1 MTVARGISH
10 LDMSSSAVQNG
21 KSQPSVASPRRTI
34 VLLGKYAPGKMDGEI
49 VATMGHADALHR
61 AGADLEVWSFS
72 RYISEPKKSQTRTG
86 ADIWTLPLYR
96 AKVLSIWMM
105 PAVTRRWIESRLSE
119 VQLFHCHG
127 VFSPIHNLVARLGKP
142 YATIPHGGW
151 NTNVFE
157 GRNRL
162 AKKVWVALSE
172 KRFWSNA
179 RFVCA
184 TSPGEK
190 KTLEELP
197 GIVRVEL
204 APNGVEIPPPE
215 AISPCQGDWVYIGRL
230 AIDYKGM
237 DRLIRAYAMC
247 RSKGV
252 NAPKLVLG
260 GPDFQ
265 GGKAILEKMISELG
279 LEKHVEFVGPVNGPA
294 EKAALLGRASLFL
307 HTSRSEAFPLAIL
320 EAMAHGV
327 PVLVTPGTNF
337 ADMVNQNGVG
347 YGTGDS
353 DEEIAAA
360 MASVKIED
368 ASAMGMRAR
377 RLVENEYTWDRTARR
392 LLQAYRRW
400 CGATFANCEL
410 D

>member
-1 MTVARGISH
+1 
-10 LDMSSSAVQNG
+10 MSSNGIQNQDSRLG
-21 KSQPSVASPRRTI
+21 AATRRRPI
-34 VLLGKYAPGKMDGEI
+34 VLLGKYAPGALDGEI
-49 VATMGHADALHR
+49 VATMGHADGLHR
-61 AGADLEVWSFS
+61 AGADLEIWTFS
-72 RYISEPKKSQTRTG
+72 RYITKPEHSQTRTG

-96 AKVLSIWMM
+96 PKVLSVWMM
-105 PAVTRRWIESRLSE
+105 PAVTRRWIESRLPE

-142 YATIPHGGW
+142 YAAIPHGGW

-162 AKKVWVALSE
+162 AKKVWVAMSE

-179 RFVCA
+179 QFVCA

-190 KTLEELP
+190 TTLEELP
-197 GIVRVEL
+197 GVVRVEL

-215 AISPCQGDWVYIGRL
+215 SLSPCKGDWVYIGRL

-237 DRLIRAYAMC
+237 DRMIRAYAIC

-252 NAPKLVLG
+252 NPPKLILG

-294 EKAALLGRASLFL
+294 EKAALLRRASLFL

-337 ADMVNQNGVG
+337 ADMVNQNGLG

-368 ASAMGMRAR
+368 APAMGLRAR

-392 LLQAYRRW
+392 LLQAYKRW
-400 CGATFANCEL
+400 CGATFPKCEL